1 MKDVPS
7 SLGIEKERKKRDSN
21 VKYLQTMFLRS
32 FLSEKK
38 KELCN
43 EDCRSVFHSK
53 TKRERKIKKD
63 MIALKKK
70 KEKAYAFE
78 FSKFDFIFSSL
89 IFNQSGQFCKYS
101 RQPREILPFH
111 LQRCH

>member
-38 KELCN
+38 KLCD

-78 FSKFDFIFSSL
+78 FSNDIYFIFSSL